1 MKKMYIA
8 GALYVLL
15 VFVLSVLSISI
26 LAAAGQGALD
36 GKTFSGQMGEK
47 GKNGDKEE
55 LVFKDG
61 KFTSVACE
69 QYGFGD
75 APYTTSVNGDT
86 TTFEAD
92 TVSAK
97 AGKIHWTGTIIG
109 SELTGTAV
117 LTKAGQPPVEYWYKT
132 TLEK

>member
-1 MKKMYIA
+1 MKKVYAASISYM
-8 GALYVLL
+8 LL
-15 VFVLSVLSISI
+15 VFVLSALSISM
-26 LAAAGQGALD
+26 LAAAGQDALD
-36 GKTFSGQMGEK
+36 GKTFSGEMGET
-47 GKNGDKEE
+47 GKKGDKEE
-55 LVFKDG
+55 LVFEDG

-75 APYTTSVNGDT
+75 APYTTSVKGDT

-92 TVSAK
+92 TMSAK
-97 AGKIHWTGTIIG
+97 AGKMHWSGTING

-117 LTKAGQPPVEYWYKT
+117 LTKEGQAPVEYWYKT